1 MNESFRRFARWTAA
15 FVGRGWTFAAAVV
28 VILCW
33 AAAGPAFGFS
43 DTWQLF
49 INTGTTIVTFLM
61 VFLIQNTQNRDAQAI
76 HLKLDELIRAI
87 TDARNGMIN
96 LEELSDERLARLR
109 DEFQR
114 LRGDRPEG
122 ERLDK
127 KVA

>member
-1 MNESFRRFARWTAA
+1 
-15 FVGRGWTFAAAVV
+15 
-28 VILCW
+28 
-33 AAAGPAFGFS
+33 
-43 DTWQLF
+43 
-49 INTGTTIVTFLM
+49 M